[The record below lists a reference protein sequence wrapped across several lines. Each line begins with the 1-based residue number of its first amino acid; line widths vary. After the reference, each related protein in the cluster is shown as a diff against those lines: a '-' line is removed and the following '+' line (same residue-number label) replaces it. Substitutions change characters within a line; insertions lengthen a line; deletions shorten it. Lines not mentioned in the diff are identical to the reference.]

1 MGNIRSWGV
10 LETTD
15 EQASR
20 PSSTGRVS
28 EYDMLTNT
36 CIQDCI
42 VAQPR
47 YIPQRILGSQ
57 HHFGRR
63 RIKAC
68 RIILLIGLHIL
79 LRHVSPSVHLDLM
92 GGMAIGGPAV

>member
-15 EQASR
+15 ERASR

-36 CIQDCI
+36 CIKDFI

-47 YIPQRILGSQ
+47 YTPQRNLGSQ
-57 HHFGRR
+57 HHFGGW
-63 RIKAC
+63 RIQAC
-68 RIILLIGLHIL
+68 RIMLLIVLHIL
-79 LRHVSPSVHLDLM
+79 PRRYLM
-92 GGMAIGGPAV
+92 VAGQEHT